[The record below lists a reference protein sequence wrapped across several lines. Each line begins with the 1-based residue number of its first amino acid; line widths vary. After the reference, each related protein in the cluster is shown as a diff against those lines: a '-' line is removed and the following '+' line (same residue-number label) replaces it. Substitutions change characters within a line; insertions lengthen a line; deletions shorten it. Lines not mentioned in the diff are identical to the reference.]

1 MCVFLHRIFLKARRK
16 RNGFH
21 KAEKASTAVT
31 IIRNSFEP
39 FLKDKAFQLIAV
51 SEYTPTEFRYAA
63 GNDNA
68 GQTCFLKSAGSN
80 LCDVFR
86 NYNAGERT
94 YLTESETTNRGNAIW
109 NLDFL

>member
-1 MCVFLHRIFLKARRK
+1 MAFLKARRK

-21 KAEKASTAVT
+21 KAETAET
-31 IIRNSFEP
+31 IICNSFEP
-39 FLKDKAFQLIAV
+39 FLKNNAFQLIAV

-68 GQTCFLKSAGSN
+68 GQTCFTKSAGSN

-86 NYNAGERT
+86 NCNAGERT
-94 YLTESETTNRGNAIW
+94 YTGESALTNRSNTIW